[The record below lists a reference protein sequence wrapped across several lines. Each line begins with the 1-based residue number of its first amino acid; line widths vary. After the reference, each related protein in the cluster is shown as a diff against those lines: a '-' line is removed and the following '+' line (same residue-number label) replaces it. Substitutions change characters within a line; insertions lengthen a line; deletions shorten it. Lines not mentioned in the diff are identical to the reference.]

1 MKFHMYLFASLFL
14 FQQAVSMEERKP
26 ESLEEQE
33 ITHSPQKIIG
43 ASHYDFD
50 KHLQA
55 WSIQLF
61 KSIRMAQTK
70 QEKIICKQQMQA
82 LVQVNSDLKDATPE
96 QKLIADHIIGEILNV
111 MPEYDIEAS
120 EIWCSIIKGV
130 GRGCI
135 SQIHEWSNPKGQ
147 IQQAASSITDLLG
160 CIYAIT
166 TSNQDVPESIK
177 EDPLAHMLYNEYEHF
192 VKGKDNRTLLS
203 ELWKATTNLI
213 EHTSPEQ
220 KGEILGRIIGNA
232 LVFKCISKIPKLT
245 KYGINNLFKDSGS
258 LLEAFTDGT
267 FSATQV
273 INKVDKKLKAHILQK
288 TGLNSAIEIP
298 KTAIWDEFWK
308 M

>member
-130 GRGCI
+130 GRGVYPKYM
-135 SQIHEWSNPKGQ
+135 NGRTPKGRY
-147 IQQAASSITDLLG
+147 S
-160 CIYAIT
+160 
-166 TSNQDVPESIK
+166 K
-177 EDPLAHMLYNEYEHF
+177 RLAL
-192 VKGKDNRTLLS
+192 
-203 ELWKATTNLI
+203 
-213 EHTSPEQ
+213 
-220 KGEILGRIIGNA
+220 
-232 LVFKCISKIPKLT
+232 
-245 KYGINNLFKDSGS
+245 
-258 LLEAFTDGT
+258 
-267 FSATQV
+267 
-273 INKVDKKLKAHILQK
+273 
-288 TGLNSAIEIP
+288 
-298 KTAIWDEFWK
+298 
-308 M
+308 